1 MAAFN
6 ELLRPER
13 FNAEPSYFQFG
24 KQFKQWFKT
33 LKNFVDSVTSLA
45 QGRNAEP
52 PNKLRSL
59 RAYVSANVYEMI
71 EDCATYDA
79 AIQKLRDIYVKLPN
93 VVFARYLL
101 ATRKLKPR
109 ETLLDFLHALHTLS
123 KDCNFKNYI
132 KTKCMKKNTAKLVV
146 ELVFT
151 AFIL

>member
-13 FNAEPSYFQFG
+13 FNAEPSYSQFG

-33 LKNFVDSVTSLA
+33 LKKFVDSVTSLA

-79 AIQKLRDIYVKLPN
+79 AIQKLREIYVKLPN

-109 ETLLDFLHALHTLS
+109 ETLLDFLHAQHQGWAIIS
-123 KDCNFKNYI
+123 ADGPHVGRPSPSR
-132 KTKCMKKNTAKLVV
+132 A
-146 ELVFT
+146 ELLDEQKR
-151 AFIL
+151 AQ